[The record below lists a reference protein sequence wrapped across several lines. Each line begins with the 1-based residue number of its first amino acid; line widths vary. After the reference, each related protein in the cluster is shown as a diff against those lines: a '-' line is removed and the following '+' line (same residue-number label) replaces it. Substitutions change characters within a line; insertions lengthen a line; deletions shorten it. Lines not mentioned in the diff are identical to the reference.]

1 MWAKGCGVVEQVPV
15 GSPCNALTWFRK
27 LDWLDAEEMLCL
39 ARNKFPLSWS
49 LLMVCVV
56 ESVIFAIVPPAIPPG
71 EARLGPWQLH
81 RAYLPCSPCLSVCIQ
96 TWVPGMWAQAE
107 WLNDLAVYIM
117 WPRPELFCCT
127 PQSVAIALLAIH
139 LLGARPTSPCGS
151 HLLPAQGSC
160 FQLDSE
166 LKKRGFDLPHK
177 CQRLSAVFA
186 DVQNYRTAFLGEP
199 WLSGIKEMCCSPYCK
214 RCSSSPGFLPR
225 RKFPCT
231 ASGQEGRIWS
241 LLCIK

>member
-1 MWAKGCGVVEQVPV
+1 MFLKQTAAKASVVLARSAFSEMPNVSMWAKGCGVVEQVPV

-96 TWVPGMWAQAE
+96 T
-107 WLNDLAVYIM
+107 
-117 WPRPELFCCT
+117 
-127 PQSVAIALLAIH
+127 
-139 LLGARPTSPCGS
+139 
-151 HLLPAQGSC
+151 
-160 FQLDSE
+160 
-166 LKKRGFDLPHK
+166 
-177 CQRLSAVFA
+177 
-186 DVQNYRTAFLGEP
+186 
-199 WLSGIKEMCCSPYCK
+199 
-214 RCSSSPGFLPR
+214 
-225 RKFPCT
+225 
-231 ASGQEGRIWS
+231 
-241 LLCIK
+241 